1 MGNKMKFAALLTIL
15 AMAFSGSARAQ
26 SWDTLGLEGLDV
38 TDISL
43 NSSAPE
49 SVFAINTSKVFK
61 STDGGASFSPVFINP
76 VGGRLMTAIEVSPSD
91 PAAIV
96 VSDEGNVFGNGAKFF
111 RSTDGG
117 RNWVEVPT
125 ALPKE
130 IDAIAVDPVDSGI
143 AFFATQDGLY
153 RLTEQ
158 KDTLTTLDVAIDPND
173 VNIMYEGFRSGNGI
187 GKSTDAGETWPLRLT
202 SGFNSATSFVVDNI
216 AVNPLNSM
224 NLFVTANYFTA
235 RVIVY
240 EMYES
245 INGGENWTPLPWPDD
260 VSQNALGIDA
270 SQGYLFVGHL
280 GGITIRG
287 LAGGSFLPLTGDLSV
302 GRVNAVAIDQ
312 GQRVLVGTTQGVFG
326 LDYYPDLSGAYMVVD
341 EPSGDGVPDPG
352 ETVNLAV
359 GLVNRLFDGSDISA
373 TLSVINDPTVT
384 VTDGAGTY
392 PDIPA
397 NSAGDNGA
405 DPFVIEIDQ
414 GASSHSVSFQLDISA
429 SGGAVTSTDTVSLMI
444 GMPTVMLVDDDGG
457 AAYDTFYTNTMD
469 SLAFPFDVWDM
480 SVMGSITDQLQW
492 PTHYHTV
499 IWMSGSEMGDVMTDA
514 DVAVL
519 TDYMNGGGRLILSG
533 QNIVEDLDNGGSPDP
548 FLTDILHISLEDSS
562 AIGRLLFGVPGD
574 VLGDQIE
581 KALISGGGGA
591 NNQTSPDIFATPDS
605 VAVPFVTYVAPSGA
619 VGGVHVENTDTGSE
633 AIVLGFGFESVN
645 RSNPADSTMITRGE
659 LMNLMLGFFT
669 PVGIG
674 DDGSPGEIGIPK
686 AFALGQNYPNPFNP
700 STTIRYTVPE
710 DQSQA
715 EHVVMKIYNVRGQLI
730 TTLVNDDRESGDYVV
745 QWNGRADS
753 GEKVGSGIYIYR
765 ISIGGHTA
773 ARKMVLVK

>member
-1 MGNKMKFAALLTIL
+1 
-15 AMAFSGSARAQ
+15 
-26 SWDTLGLEGLDV
+26 
-38 TDISL
+38 
-43 NSSAPE
+43 
-49 SVFAINTSKVFK
+49 
-61 STDGGASFSPVFINP
+61 
-76 VGGRLMTAIEVSPSD
+76 
-91 PAAIV
+91 
-96 VSDEGNVFGNGAKFF
+96 
-111 RSTDGG
+111 
-117 RNWVEVPT
+117 
-125 ALPKE
+125 
-130 IDAIAVDPVDSGI
+130 
-143 AFFATQDGLY
+143 
-153 RLTEQ
+153 
-158 KDTLTTLDVAIDPND
+158 
-173 VNIMYEGFRSGNGI
+173 
-187 GKSTDAGETWPLRLT
+187 
-202 SGFNSATSFVVDNI
+202 
-216 AVNPLNSM
+216 
-224 NLFVTANYFTA
+224 
-235 RVIVY
+235 
-240 EMYES
+240 
-245 INGGENWTPLPWPDD
+245 
-260 VSQNALGIDA
+260 
-270 SQGYLFVGHL
+270 
-280 GGITIRG
+280 
-287 LAGGSFLPLTGDLSV
+287 
-302 GRVNAVAIDQ
+302 
-312 GQRVLVGTTQGVFG
+312 
-326 LDYYPDLSGAYMVVD
+326 
-341 EPSGDGVPDPG
+341 
-352 ETVNLAV
+352 
-359 GLVNRLFDGSDISA
+359 
-373 TLSVINDPTVT
+373 
-384 VTDGAGTY
+384 
-392 PDIPA
+392 
-397 NSAGDNGA
+397 
-405 DPFVIEIDQ
+405 
-414 GASSHSVSFQLDISA
+414 
-429 SGGAVTSTDTVSLMI
+429 
-444 GMPTVMLVDDDGG
+444 
-457 AAYDTFYTNTMD
+457 
-469 SLAFPFDVWDM
+469 VWDM

-499 IWMSGSEMGDVMTDA
+499 IWMSGSETGDVMTDA